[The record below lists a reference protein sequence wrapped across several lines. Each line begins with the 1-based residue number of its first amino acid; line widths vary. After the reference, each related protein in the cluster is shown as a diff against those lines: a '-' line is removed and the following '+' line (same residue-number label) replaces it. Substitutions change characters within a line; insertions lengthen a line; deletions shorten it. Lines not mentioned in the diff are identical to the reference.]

1 MRKNLLLALAVL
13 SPLAGAAPA
22 MALDTSRTYDVR
34 LEGERVGTWRLRNR
48 VVETS
53 TACRYTVMWSN
64 LTGGPPLGRT
74 TLCKID
80 EYRAS
85 DNFDCEVNRRDFFNT
100 IVSKASGSCQGF
112 DDFGQQTKID
122 TLVAGEDE
130 SGRLNGI
137 FVSDSVGDVQ
147 SFEVRP

>member
-13 SPLAGAAPA
+13 SPMAAATPA
-22 MALDTSRTYDVR
+22 MALRTSSTYEVR
-34 LEGERVGTWRLRNR
+34 LEGLRVGSWELRNR

-53 TACRYTVMWSN
+53 TACRYTVMWQN
-64 LTGGPPLGRT
+64 EGAPLGRT

-85 DNFDCEVNRRDFFNT
+85 DNFDCEVNRRTFFNT
-100 IVSKASGSCQGF
+100 IVSKAPGTCNGF

-122 TLVAGEDE
+122 TLVAGEDDA
-130 SGRLNGI
+130 GRLNGI
-137 FVSDSVGDVQ
+137 FVSASIGDVQ
-147 SFEVRP
+147 SFEVR

>member
-22 MALDTSRTYDVR
+22 MALRTSGVYEVR
-34 LEGERVGTWRLRNR
+34 LEGLRVGTWRLRNR

-53 TACRYTVMWSN
+53 NACRYTVQWSS
-64 LTGGPPLGRT
+64 LTDGPPLGRT

-85 DNFDCEVNRRDFFNT
+85 DSFDCEVNRRGFFDT
-100 IVSKASGSCQGF
+100 LVAKAPGACSGF

-122 TLVAGEDE
+122 TLVAGED
-130 SGRLNGI
+130 SRGTLNGI
-137 FVSDSVGDVQ
+137 FVSASVGDVQ
-147 SFEVRP
+147 SFEVR